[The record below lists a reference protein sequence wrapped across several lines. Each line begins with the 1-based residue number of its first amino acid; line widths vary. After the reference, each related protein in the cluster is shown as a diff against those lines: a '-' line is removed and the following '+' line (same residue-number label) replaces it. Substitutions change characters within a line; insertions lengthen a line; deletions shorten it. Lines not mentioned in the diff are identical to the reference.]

1 MNISGTTTYMIEPP
15 TTYSEW
21 SGCVEIFE
29 TGEQDDAVVLA
40 MSRGT
45 LNWNRGVAGLF
56 AERISGAFNT
66 RLKRCADR
74 MERDFKSGGDETTVV
89 RAMLDTRRTLTLLH
103 RVATIPSFPEMLR
116 EHLSDEIRKYAERT
130 QQSLE
135 DSAKHDRSGHLA
147 SVVRNNSLL
156 RYEPIPELATST
168 TPAPKSADVAQATAP
183 VTEPVAAPSPTDVA
197 SASTVPRNTR
207 SRWIF
212 IVSGT
217 IGVMCVM
224 ASAAWFSMRGKD
236 STPVPVANV
245 TAPVPT
251 AAVSS
256 PSQVAPSPRE
266 ATPTAAESLPPSSV
280 QIAAPTKSAP
290 ADTASENRVVAL
302 PTPTERPAAKAV
314 RPVPLSKP
322 ITEQNQEHSS
332 NASALAGIVD
342 EGEACFNKK
351 KYDCAISAASSA
363 LRLNPTYARA
373 VDLKRRAEAEQKRA
387 LDSISIN

>member
-1 MNISGTTTYMIEPP
+1 
-15 TTYSEW
+15 
-21 SGCVEIFE
+21 
-29 TGEQDDAVVLA
+29 

-45 LNWNRGVAGLF
+45 LNWNSGVAGLF
-56 AERISGAFNT
+56 SERISGAFNT

-116 EHLSDEIRKYAERT
+116 EHLSREIRKYAERA

-135 DSAKHDRSGHLA
+135 DSAKHDRSGRLA
-147 SVVRNNSLL
+147 SLMRNNSLL

-168 TPAPKSADVAQATAP
+168 TPAPKSADVAQATVP
-183 VTEPVAAPSPTDVA
+183 VSEPAAAPSPSDVA
-197 SASTVPRNTR
+197 SASTVRRNAG
-207 SRWIF
+207 SRWTF
-212 IVSGT
+212 IASGA
-217 IGVMCVM
+217 IVVMCVV
-224 ASAAWFSMRGKD
+224 ASATWFSMRGKD
-236 STPVPVANV
+236 SIPVPVATV
-245 TAPVPT
+245 AAPVST

-266 ATPTAAESLPPSSV
+266 ATLTAAESLPPSSV
-280 QIAAPTKSAP
+280 QIAVPATSAP
-290 ADTASENRVVAL
+290 AEADSENRVVAL
-302 PTPTERPAAKAV
+302 STPTERAAAKEV

-322 ITEQNQEHSS
+322 ITEQHQEHSS
-332 NASALAGIVD
+332 NASALAAIID

-351 KYDCAISAASSA
+351 KFDCAISAAGSA

>member
-1 MNISGTTTYMIEPP
+1 MIEPP

-21 SGCVEIFE
+21 SDCVEIFE

-45 LNWNRGVAGLF
+45 LNWNSGVAGLF
-56 AERISGAFNT
+56 SERISGAFNT

-74 MERDFKSGGDETTVV
+74 MERDFKAGGDETTVV

-116 EHLSDEIRKYAERT
+116 EHLSGEIRKYAERA

-147 SVVRNNSLL
+147 SLLRNNSLL
-156 RYEPIPELATST
+156 RYEPILELATST

-197 SASTVPRNTR
+197 SVSTVSRNTG
-207 SRWIF
+207 SRWTF
-212 IVSGT
+212 IGSGA
-217 IGVMCVM
+217 IGVMCVV
-224 ASAAWFSMRGKD
+224 ASAVWFSMRGKD
-236 STPVPVANV
+236 SIPVPVAND
-245 TAPVPT
+245 TAPVAP

-256 PSQVAPSPRE
+256 PSQVATSPRE
-266 ATPTAAESLPPSSV
+266 ATRTAAESLPPSSV

-290 ADTASENRVVAL
+290 AEADSENHVVAL
-302 PTPTERPAAKAV
+302 PTPPERPAAKAV
-314 RPVPLSKP
+314 RPVPSSKP
-322 ITEQNQEHSS
+322 ITEQNQEYSS
-332 NASALAGIVD
+332 NASELAAIVD

-351 KYDCAISAASSA
+351 KFDCAISAASSA

>member
-1 MNISGTTTYMIEPP
+1 MIDP

-21 SGCVEIFE
+21 SDCVEIFE

-45 LNWNRGVAGLF
+45 LNWNSGVAGLF
-56 AERISGAFNT
+56 SERISGAFNT

-116 EHLSDEIRKYAERT
+116 EHLSREIRKYAERA

-135 DSAKHDRSGHLA
+135 DSAKHDRSGRLA
-147 SVVRNNSLL
+147 SLMRNNSLL

-168 TPAPKSADVAQATAP
+168 TPAPKSADVAQATVP
-183 VTEPVAAPSPTDVA
+183 VSEPAAAPSPSDVA
-197 SASTVPRNTR
+197 SASTVRRNAG
-207 SRWIF
+207 SRWTF
-212 IVSGT
+212 IASGA
-217 IGVMCVM
+217 IVVMCVV
-224 ASAAWFSMRGKD
+224 ASATWFSMRGKD
-236 STPVPVANV
+236 SIPVPVATV
-245 TAPVPT
+245 AAPVST

-266 ATPTAAESLPPSSV
+266 ATLTAAESLPPSSV
-280 QIAAPTKSAP
+280 QIAVPATSAP
-290 ADTASENRVVAL
+290 AEADSENRVVAL
-302 PTPTERPAAKAV
+302 STPTERAAAKEV

-322 ITEQNQEHSS
+322 ITEQHQEHSS
-332 NASALAGIVD
+332 NASALAAIID

-351 KYDCAISAASSA
+351 KFDCAISAAGSA